1 MRLPKKKAVK
11 AAVAG
16 LAASAMLF
24 TAMPAYAGIG
34 SGGGGVHGGG
44 NVGPSGDILY
54 LQDDNN
60 YTDSPTQG
68 WGQAS
73 IDYAL
78 QAMRNSGYAIPTDDS
93 YAIVSRIKSS
103 CTEAINQ
110 AVADKSDGDA
120 TQARVIGVSA
130 TIADGSGGLVPWGT
144 NPTDF
149 RNRFDANWNA
159 LGDKSDDLKG
169 YDSTWVQKVYSK
181 FTDQITTTGNQY
193 PTGVQVVCVAVN
205 NQQPPRDYDLTV
217 TTNHKQRT
225 DLKVGS
231 TDPIGDTLYA
241 SNNGSSIKENLNG
254 TAVIHYEGQKNG
266 YVAAKTVSKPITFA
280 NSGDTQLDRLA
291 TPADFGMSH
300 WQEGHY
306 WIDIQVARQGKMK
319 SAVDT
324 TDKDPSETWTVSAEP
339 PTPPTK
345 TIDEGVSA
353 DSMTNRTVITYGTGK
368 GGYEMTLKDKITA
381 NGVDYT
387 VDNYKLVDKSDNDRD
402 ASNEFTITWD
412 RKTDTVS
419 AVRTADKGEM
429 PLDHQYEFSF
439 DVTVSKPKDF
449 RKVKDHATG
458 KWNQEPEADA
468 GSKEFDTW
476 QPNPDKS
483 WIFEQDGEWQAVID
497 PQETNKT
504 GGDAHTY
511 LDGDKVGSVVNGTIG
526 RNLIQAPKQF
536 TLTDDWTAADY
547 LFDADTKNI
556 RVYEATAGTD
566 RESSVSDI
574 VNTGKDVTDQFDITV
589 QGTKATATA
598 KASYLKGL
606 KKLKDPKQVTLLI
619 PGRINFADGKGAEQ
633 VRADFGKQAGDE
645 LTFCTAPNGKNLTNG
660 GSETVNNHTEPT
672 NEPQICGY
680 VPPVKK
686 DVVSEASQ
694 GGDQE
699 SVDGKV
705 VQPGQKVEYQLN
717 TQPQLPSDLS
727 YEVKSVS
734 FTDSYDAY
742 LKPDKQTLEMMDLNT
757 GKPVSKKK
765 YTTTWDD
772 SKHMFT
778 LIVTD
783 QETISQWRAG
793 TNPRL
798 QVRFEGTVADDAPTD
813 HKVGNKWVLTL
824 NNSITPSNEVFNI
837 PPKLDPVKKDTQK
850 DPTISIDGKTALL
863 GDEIY
868 YRVDIDA
875 KQDNQAY
882 KVWRLG
888 MTDDYDDEYLKL
900 DASNVEITD
909 ETGKDVTDR
918 FNIQDKD
925 GVLYAYAKLVD
936 TEIPA
941 TGETVKGDPQPE
953 DLKAYSESDEHDPL
967 TQPAIDQTLLGHTYT
982 VTMPMTVIKVTDGYV
997 VKNKA
1002 TQVLNKIRK
1011 DTNEVTNPLKPI
1023 NPAKDVTVKV
1033 GGASANGK
1041 SIYKGRSFLYQL
1053 DSSIL
1058 PAHRAYPQVDEWA
1071 IEDALDP
1078 AFDEYTG
1085 QWAVYATRDL
1095 LSGGEVVASKG
1106 DRIAG
1111 SGFDSSKLG
1120 GDLFTLSTAT
1130 VDGRNVVTIEATDRY
1145 RALVSDDSHEAGWR
1159 AYIQCK
1165 RLAVT
1170 DRHENRFTEH
1180 YNDKDLESNVVWT
1193 RTPDMTPS
1201 ISVEKWDRKSGWP
1214 NGDRDSSK
1222 DALTVSGDTEIVF
1235 TITNTSKTDPDT
1247 QQGAVFR
1254 AKDLKLEDSTIVGD
1268 GEVVDLKYPSDWD
1281 TKVLKPGE
1289 SVEVTGTLKG
1299 VTKTH
1304 TDRAKVTG
1312 TPLTECPVD
1321 TSSPFGDAT
1330 SDDESGSKPEAKSE
1344 SKSDDVVTIDGKDY
1358 CADTKVESATDDWN
1372 GMSINLATTGSAV
1385 YGMVAAAAALAAA
1398 GVAIA
1403 VARRRRKAVTAGA
1416 EHASDDAQ

>member
-11 AAVAG
+11 AAMAG
-16 LAASAMLF
+16 LAASAMLL

-78 QAMRNSGYAIPTDDS
+78 QAMRNSGYKIPTEDS

-110 AVADKSDGDA
+110 AVADKSDGDV
-120 TQARVIGVSA
+120 TQARVIGVAA
-130 TIADGSGGLVPWGT
+130 TIADSSDGLVPWGT

-169 YDSTWVQKVYSK
+169 YDSTWVQKVHDK

-217 TTNHKQRT
+217 TTNHRQGT

-231 TDPIGDTLYA
+231 TDPIGDTLHA
-241 SNNGSSIKENLNG
+241 SNNGSGIKENLNG

-266 YVAAKTVSKPITFA
+266 YVAAQTVSKPIAFA

-291 TPADFGMSH
+291 TPADFGMGH
-300 WQEGHY
+300 WQEGRY
-306 WIDIQVARQGKMK
+306 WIDIQVSKQGGMR

-324 TDKDPSETWTVSAEP
+324 ADKDPSETWSVSAEP
-339 PTPPTK
+339 PAPPVK
-345 TIDEGVSA
+345 TIDGGVSA
-353 DSMTNRTVITYGTGK
+353 DGMTNRTVIRYGTGK
-368 GGYEMTLKDKITA
+368 GGYEMTFKDRITA
-381 NGVDYT
+381 DGVDYS
-387 VDNYKLVDKSDNDRD
+387 VDDYRLVDKTDGRD
-402 ASNEFTITWD
+402 VSGEFTITWD

-419 AVRTADKGEM
+419 AVRSADKGEM
-429 PLDHQYEFSF
+429 PLDHEIEFSF
-439 DVTVSKPKDF
+439 DVTVSRPKDF
-449 RKVKDHATG
+449 RKVKDHAAG
-458 KWNQEPEADA
+458 RWNQEAETDA
-468 GSKEFDTW
+468 GSKDFDTW

-483 WIFEQDGEWQAVID
+483 WIHGRDGKWRVVID
-497 PQETNKT
+497 PQETNRT

-511 LDGDKVGSVVNGTIG
+511 LDGDKVGSVVNGTVG

-547 LFDADTKNI
+547 LFDPDTKSI
-556 RVYEATAGTD
+556 RVYEATAGSD

-574 VNTGKDVTDQFDITV
+574 VTTGKDVTDQFDITV
-589 QGTKATATA
+589 QGTTATAKA

-606 KKLKDPKQVTLLI
+606 KKLKNPRQVTLLI
-619 PGRINFADGKGAEQ
+619 PGRIDFADGRGAEQ
-633 VRADFGKQAGDE
+633 VRRDFGKKAGDE
-645 LTFCTAPNGKNLTNG
+645 LTFCTAPNGKDLTNG

-672 NEPQICGY
+672 NEPKICGY
-680 VPPVKK
+680 IPPAGK
-686 DVVSEASQ
+686 DVVGEASQ

-699 SVDGKV
+699 SVQGKV

-717 TQPQLPSDLS
+717 TQPQLPSDLA
-727 YEVKSVS
+727 YEVRSVS
-734 FTDSYDAY
+734 FTDSYDPY

-757 GKPVSKKK
+757 GEPVSKKK

-778 LIVTD
+778 LTVTD

-824 NNSITPSNEVFNI
+824 NDSLTPSNEVFNI
-837 PPKLDPVKKDTQK
+837 PPKLDPVKKDTRK
-850 DPTISIDGKTALL
+850 DPTVSIDGRTALL

-868 YRVDIDA
+868 YHVDIDA
-875 KQDNQAY
+875 RQDNQAY

-900 DASNVEITD
+900 DAANVEITD
-909 ETGKDVTDR
+909 ETGKDVTSR
-918 FNIQDKD
+918 FNLQDRD
-925 GVLYAYAKLVD
+925 GVLYAYARLVD

-941 TGETVKGDPQPE
+941 TGETVKGDPQPA
-953 DLKAYSESDEHDPL
+953 DLKAYGESDGHDPL
-967 TQPAIDQTLLGHTYT
+967 SQPAIDQTLLGHTYT
-982 VTMPMTVIKVTDGYV
+982 VTMPMTVIKVTDGHV
-997 VKNKA
+997 VRNKA
-1002 TQVLNKIRK
+1002 TQVFDRIRK

-1033 GGASANGK
+1033 GGASANGR
-1041 SIYKGRSFLYQL
+1041 SIYKDSTFLYQL

-1058 PAHRAYPQVDEWA
+1058 PSDRAYPQVDRWA

-1111 SGFDSSKLG
+1111 SGFDSSKFG
-1120 GDLFTLSTAT
+1120 GGLFTLSTAT
-1130 VDGRNVVTIEATDRY
+1130 VDGRNVVTIEATGRY

-1159 AYIQCK
+1159 AYIQCR

-1170 DRHENRFTEH
+1170 DRHENRSTEH
-1180 YNDKDLESNVVWT
+1180 YNDKEFQSNIVWT

-1201 ISVEKWDRKSGWP
+1201 IHVEKWDRKSGWP
-1214 NGDRDSSK
+1214 AGARDNSK

-1247 QQGAVFR
+1247 KQGAVFR
-1254 AKDLKLEDSTIVGD
+1254 TKDLKLEDSTIVGD

-1281 TKVLKPGE
+1281 ARVLKPGE
-1289 SVEVTGTLKG
+1289 SIEVTGTLKG

-1321 TSSPFGDAT
+1321 TSAPFGDGT
-1330 SDDESGSKPEAKSE
+1330 SDDASGSKPEAKTE
-1344 SKSDDVVTIDGKDY
+1344 GKSDDVVTIDGKDY

-1372 GMSINLATTGSAV
+1372 GMSVNLATTGSAV
-1385 YGMVAAAAALAAA
+1385 YGMAAAVAALAAA

>member
-1 MRLPKKKAVK
+1 M
-11 AAVAG
+11 
-16 LAASAMLF
+16 
-24 TAMPAYAGIG
+24 
-34 SGGGGVHGGG
+34 
-44 NVGPSGDILY
+44 
-54 LQDDNN
+54 
-60 YTDSPTQG
+60 
-68 WGQAS
+68 
-73 IDYAL
+73 
-78 QAMRNSGYAIPTDDS
+78 
-93 YAIVSRIKSS
+93 
-103 CTEAINQ
+103 
-110 AVADKSDGDA
+110 
-120 TQARVIGVSA
+120 
-130 TIADGSGGLVPWGT
+130 
-144 NPTDF
+144 
-149 RNRFDANWNA
+149 
-159 LGDKSDDLKG
+159 
-169 YDSTWVQKVYSK
+169 
-181 FTDQITTTGNQY
+181 
-193 PTGVQVVCVAVN
+193 
-205 NQQPPRDYDLTV
+205 
-217 TTNHKQRT
+217 
-225 DLKVGS
+225 
-231 TDPIGDTLYA
+231 
-241 SNNGSSIKENLNG
+241 
-254 TAVIHYEGQKNG
+254 
-266 YVAAKTVSKPITFA
+266 
-280 NSGDTQLDRLA
+280 
-291 TPADFGMSH
+291 
-300 WQEGHY
+300 
-306 WIDIQVARQGKMK
+306 
-319 SAVDT
+319 
-324 TDKDPSETWTVSAEP
+324 
-339 PTPPTK
+339 
-345 TIDEGVSA
+345 
-353 DSMTNRTVITYGTGK
+353 
-368 GGYEMTLKDKITA
+368 
-381 NGVDYT
+381 
-387 VDNYKLVDKSDNDRD
+387 
-402 ASNEFTITWD
+402 
-412 RKTDTVS
+412 
-419 AVRTADKGEM
+419 
-429 PLDHQYEFSF
+429 
-439 DVTVSKPKDF
+439 
-449 RKVKDHATG
+449 
-458 KWNQEPEADA
+458 
-468 GSKEFDTW
+468 
-476 QPNPDKS
+476 
-483 WIFEQDGEWQAVID
+483 
-497 PQETNKT
+497 
-504 GGDAHTY
+504 
-511 LDGDKVGSVVNGTIG
+511 
-526 RNLIQAPKQF
+526 
-536 TLTDDWTAADY
+536 
-547 LFDADTKNI
+547 
-556 RVYEATAGTD
+556 YEATAGTD

-598 KASYLKGL
+598 KGSYLKGL
-606 KKLKDPKQVTLLI
+606 KKLKNPKQVTLLI
-619 PGRINFADGKGAEQ
+619 PGRINFADGKGAAQ
-633 VRADFGKQAGDE
+633 VRDDFGENASDE

-672 NEPQICGY
+672 NKPQICGY
-680 VPPVKK
+680 IPPVKK

-717 TQPQLPSDLS
+717 TQPQLPADLA

-778 LIVTD
+778 LTVTD

-793 TNPRL
+793 TSPRL
-798 QVRFEGTVADDAPTD
+798 QVRFEGTVSNDAPTD
-813 HKVGNKWVLTL
+813 HKIGNKWVLTL
-824 NNSITPSNEVFNI
+824 NNSLTPSNEVFNI

-875 KQDNQAY
+875 RQDNQAY

-900 DASNVEITD
+900 DATNVEITD
-909 ETGKDVTDR
+909 ETGKDVTR
-918 FNIQDKD
+918 KFNIQDKD

-953 DLKAYSESDEHDPL
+953 DLKAYSESDKHDPL
-967 TQPAIDQTLLGHTYT
+967 TQPAIDQNLLGHTYT
-982 VTMPMTVIKVTDGYV
+982 VTMPMTVIKVTDGYT

-1002 TQVLNKIRK
+1002 TQVLNRIRK

-1058 PAHRAYPQVDEWA
+1058 PANRAYPQVDKWD
-1071 IEDALDP
+1071 IVDSLDP

-1095 LSGGEVVASKG
+1095 LSGGEVLASKG

-1111 SGFDSSKLG
+1111 SDFDSSKLG
-1120 GDLFTLSTAT
+1120 GDLFTLSAAT
-1130 VDGRNVVTIEATDRY
+1130 VDGRNVVTIEATGRY

-1170 DRHENRFTEH
+1170 DRHENQFTEH
-1180 YNDKDLESNVVWT
+1180 YNGKDLESNVVWT
-1193 RTPDMTPS
+1193 RTPDMAPS
-1201 ISVEKWDRKSGWP
+1201 IDVQKWDRKSGWP
-1214 NGDRDSSK
+1214 NGDRDNSK

-1247 QQGAVFR
+1247 KQGAVFR
-1254 AKDLKLEDSTIVGD
+1254 TKDIKLEDSTIVGD
-1268 GEVVDLKYPSDWD
+1268 GEVVDLKYPADWD

-1289 SVEVTGTLKG
+1289 SIEVTGTLKG

-1321 TSSPFGDAT
+1321 TSAPFGDGT
-1330 SDDESGSKPEAKSE
+1330 SDDESGSKPEAETE

-1358 CADTKVESATDDWN
+1358 CSDTKVESATDDWN
-1372 GMSINLATTGSAV
+1372 GYRRTLAQTGSGIALI
-1385 YGMVAAAAALAAA
+1385 ALAAVVVLGGGA
-1398 GVAIA
+1398 ALLIA
-1403 VARRRRKAVTAGA
+1403 SRRREAKAPADTEGS
-1416 EHASDDAQ
+1416 EE

>member
-1 MRLPKKKAVK
+1 M
-11 AAVAG
+11 
-16 LAASAMLF
+16 
-24 TAMPAYAGIG
+24 
-34 SGGGGVHGGG
+34 
-44 NVGPSGDILY
+44 
-54 LQDDNN
+54 
-60 YTDSPTQG
+60 
-68 WGQAS
+68 
-73 IDYAL
+73 
-78 QAMRNSGYAIPTDDS
+78 
-93 YAIVSRIKSS
+93 
-103 CTEAINQ
+103 
-110 AVADKSDGDA
+110 
-120 TQARVIGVSA
+120 
-130 TIADGSGGLVPWGT
+130 
-144 NPTDF
+144 
-149 RNRFDANWNA
+149 
-159 LGDKSDDLKG
+159 
-169 YDSTWVQKVYSK
+169 
-181 FTDQITTTGNQY
+181 
-193 PTGVQVVCVAVN
+193 
-205 NQQPPRDYDLTV
+205 
-217 TTNHKQRT
+217 
-225 DLKVGS
+225 
-231 TDPIGDTLYA
+231 
-241 SNNGSSIKENLNG
+241 
-254 TAVIHYEGQKNG
+254 
-266 YVAAKTVSKPITFA
+266 
-280 NSGDTQLDRLA
+280 
-291 TPADFGMSH
+291 
-300 WQEGHY
+300 
-306 WIDIQVARQGKMK
+306 
-319 SAVDT
+319 
-324 TDKDPSETWTVSAEP
+324 
-339 PTPPTK
+339 
-345 TIDEGVSA
+345 
-353 DSMTNRTVITYGTGK
+353 
-368 GGYEMTLKDKITA
+368 
-381 NGVDYT
+381 
-387 VDNYKLVDKSDNDRD
+387 
-402 ASNEFTITWD
+402 
-412 RKTDTVS
+412 
-419 AVRTADKGEM
+419 
-429 PLDHQYEFSF
+429 
-439 DVTVSKPKDF
+439 
-449 RKVKDHATG
+449 
-458 KWNQEPEADA
+458 
-468 GSKEFDTW
+468 
-476 QPNPDKS
+476 
-483 WIFEQDGEWQAVID
+483 
-497 PQETNKT
+497 
-504 GGDAHTY
+504 
-511 LDGDKVGSVVNGTIG
+511 
-526 RNLIQAPKQF
+526 
-536 TLTDDWTAADY
+536 
-547 LFDADTKNI
+547 
-556 RVYEATAGTD
+556 
-566 RESSVSDI
+566 
-574 VNTGKDVTDQFDITV
+574 TDQFDITV

-606 KKLKDPKQVTLLI
+606 KKLKNPKQVTLLI
-619 PGRINFADGKGAEQ
+619 PGRINFADGKGAAQ
-633 VRADFGKQAGDE
+633 VRKDFGKQAGDE

-680 VPPVKK
+680 IPPVKK

-717 TQPQLPSDLS
+717 TQPQLPADLA

-778 LIVTD
+778 LTVTD

-793 TNPRL
+793 TSPRL

-824 NNSITPSNEVFNI
+824 NNSLTPSNEVFNI

-875 KQDNQAY
+875 RQDNQAY

-900 DASNVEITD
+900 DATNVEITD
-909 ETGKDVTDR
+909 ETGKDVTGK
-918 FNIQDKD
+918 FNLQDKD

-953 DLKAYSESDEHDPL
+953 DLKTYSESDEHDPL

-982 VTMPMTVIKVTDGYV
+982 VTMPMTVIKVTDGYT

-1058 PAHRAYPQVDEWA
+1058 PANRAYPQVDKWD
-1071 IEDALDP
+1071 IVDSLDP

-1095 LSGGEVVASKG
+1095 LSDGEVLASKG

-1120 GDLFTLSTAT
+1120 GDLFTLSAAT

-1170 DRHENRFTEH
+1170 DRHENQFTEH
-1180 YNDKDLESNVVWT
+1180 YNGKDLESNVVWT

-1201 ISVEKWDRKSGWP
+1201 IDVQKWDRKSGWP
-1214 NGDRDSSK
+1214 NGDRDNSK

-1247 QQGAVFR
+1247 KQGAVFR
-1254 AKDLKLEDSTIVGD
+1254 TKDIKLDDSTIVGD
-1268 GEVVDLKYPSDWD
+1268 GEVVDLKYPADWD

-1321 TSSPFGDAT
+1321 TSAPFGDGT
-1330 SDDESGSKPEAKSE
+1330 SDDESGSKPEAETE

-1358 CADTKVESATDDWN
+1358 CSDTKVESATDDWN
-1372 GMSINLATTGSAV
+1372 GYRRTLAQTGA
-1385 YGMVAAAAALAAA
+1385 GIALIALAAVVVLGGGA
-1398 GVAIA
+1398 GLLIA
-1403 VARRRRKAVTAGA
+1403 SRRREAKAPADTEGS
-1416 EHASDDAQ
+1416 EE